1 MKILWVNS
9 NFMHPT
15 NKGGSIRTLEMLLHL
30 SKRHEIHYAAI
41 EDPALPEGPGRA
53 HEYSFRHYSSRNFVP
68 ERGSAAFGWQV
79 LQGLVSSLP
88 LAMKRYQSPEL
99 GKSLAELLRTGNFD
113 RAVVDH
119 LTPATYYPDI
129 RHALL
134 FQHNVETM
142 IWRRR
147 AEHAGTPLHKYYMEL
162 QARRMYR
169 FERSVCQAAGHIVA
183 VSAVDADMMRRL
195 FGVSNITEIPTGVN
209 LEYHAP
215 QRTSHATDLVFVGS
229 MDWLANVDGVL
240 WFVREVLPLIRRG
253 RPECRVTIAGR
264 KPPREIVELSA
275 ADPRIVVTGT
285 VPDVR
290 PYLWGAA
297 ASIVPL
303 RIGGG
308 TRLKIYESMAA
319 KVPIVSTT
327 IGAEG
332 LEAKNGENIL
342 LADSAEDFA
351 ARCLS
356 LLESPDER
364 ARIAG
369 SAWEMVRSRF
379 SWDRVACCFEEA
391 LEKTPRPE

>member
-1 MKILWVNS
+1 
-9 NFMHPT
+9 
-15 NKGGSIRTLEMLLHL
+15 
-30 SKRHEIHYAAI
+30 
-41 EDPALPEGPGRA
+41 
-53 HEYSFRHYSSRNFVP
+53 
-68 ERGSAAFGWQV
+68 
-79 LQGLVSSLP
+79 
-88 LAMKRYQSPEL
+88 
-99 GKSLAELLRTGNFD
+99 
-113 RAVVDH
+113 
-119 LTPATYYPDI
+119 
-129 RHALL
+129 
-134 FQHNVETM
+134 VETM

-147 AEHAGTPLHKYYMEL
+147 AEHAGTPLHKFYMEL

-169 FERSVCQAAGHIVA
+169 FERRVCQAAGHIVA
-183 VSAVDADMMRRL
+183 VSATDAELMQDL
-195 FGVSNITEIPTGVN
+195 FGVKNITAIPTGVN

-215 QRTSHATDLVFVGS
+215 QPTGHQTDLVFVGS
-229 MDWLANVDGVL
+229 MYWLANVDGVL
-240 WFVREVLPLIRRG
+240 WFVREVLPLIRRL
-253 RPECRVTIAGR
+253 RPECSVTIAGR
-264 KPPREIVELSA
+264 KPPREISDLSA

-332 LEAKNGENIL
+332 LERKDGENIL

-351 ARCLS
+351 ARCLT
-356 LLESPDER
+356 LLESPAER

-369 SAWEMVRSRF
+369 AAWEMVSSRF

-391 LEKTPRPE
+391 LERTPRPE